1 LSLIIKR
8 FQYIN
13 KEWVIVVNALHTEKK
28 GRKKS
33 ALLTFRRKKPSNE
46 RGKNM
51 NTLDNHNIRLASL
64 QQLKAINKNSI
75 QLGYNRNIPFTD
87 YCSVLKAD
95 CIATKQS
102 VWHGL
107 KTVILLEPLMV
118 HTHKATVPCEPHIR
132 AQIWDLEQR
141 MLFVD
146 VAMSDWT
153 KLPILDDE
161 AEAA

>member
-1 LSLIIKR
+1 LLLLSRLKR
-8 FQYIN
+8 KAVKIGVTYFS
-13 KEWVIVVNALHTEKK
+13 T
-28 GRKKS
+28 
-33 ALLTFRRKKPSNE
+33 KKPSNE

-64 QQLKAINKNSI
+64 RQLKAINKNSI

-132 AQIWDLEQR
+132 AQIWDLDQR
-141 MLFVD
+141 MLFID

>member
-1 LSLIIKR
+1 
-8 FQYIN
+8 
-13 KEWVIVVNALHTEKK
+13 
-28 GRKKS
+28 
-33 ALLTFRRKKPSNE
+33 
-46 RGKNM
+46 M
-51 NTLDNHNIRLASL
+51 NTLNNHEIRLVSL
-64 QQLKAINKNSI
+64 RQLKAINKNSI
-75 QLGYNRNIPFTD
+75 QLGYNRNICFTD
-87 YCSVLKAD
+87 YCSALKAD
-95 CIATKQS
+95 CIATKQP

-118 HTHKATVPCEPHIR
+118 HTHKATVRCEPHIR

>member
-1 LSLIIKR
+1 
-8 FQYIN
+8 
-13 KEWVIVVNALHTEKK
+13 
-28 GRKKS
+28 
-33 ALLTFRRKKPSNE
+33 
-46 RGKNM
+46 M

-64 QQLKAINKNSI
+64 RQLKAINKNSI

-102 VWHGL
+102 VWHVL
-107 KTVILLEPLMV
+107 KTAIVLEPLMV
-118 HTHKATVPCEPHIR
+118 HTHKATVPWEPHMC
-132 AQIWDLEQR
+132 AQIWYLEQR

-153 KLPILDDE
+153 KLPIWDDE